1 MAECKGVSIEN
12 SALFTANELRKMET
26 VTIPRA
32 EYNFLVK
39 KALLLDMA
47 LISEPAKYG
56 YEKEQ
61 ILNVCQKICE
71 EGWLEC

>member
-1 MAECKGVSIEN
+1 MAECKGASIEN

>member
-1 MAECKGVSIEN
+1 MDSKY
-12 SALFTANELRKMET
+12 
-26 VTIPRA
+26 VTIPVEKYA
-32 EYNFLVK
+32 VLVK
-39 KALLLDMA
+39 KALMLDMV

-61 ILNVCQKICE
+61 VTNACKKICE